1 MAILLGSPLMNLCLV
16 VLIESSTRH
25 ANSVAGR
32 LLNWKPVVFIGVLSY
47 SLYLWQMPFLD
58 HRSDAWMH
66 AFPQNLLLVFLAALS
81 SWFLVERPFNRLRRR
96 LRRGNELPAIA
107 REEHGCRTATS
118 PLR

>member
-1 MAILLGSPLMNLCLV
+1 
-16 VLIESSTRH
+16 
-25 ANSVAGR
+25 
-32 LLNWKPVVFIGVLSY
+32 VLSY

-66 AFPQNLLLVFLAALS
+66 AFPQNLLLAFLAALS

-96 LRRGNELPAIA
+96 LRHGNELPAIA
-107 REEHGCRTATS
+107 REGHGCRTATS